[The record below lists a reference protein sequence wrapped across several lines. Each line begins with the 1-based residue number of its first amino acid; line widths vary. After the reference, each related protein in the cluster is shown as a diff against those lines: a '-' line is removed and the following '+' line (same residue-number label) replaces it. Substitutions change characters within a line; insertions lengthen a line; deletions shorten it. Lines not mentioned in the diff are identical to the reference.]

1 MPSKLP
7 GRKVTFS
14 HFGFS
19 CIDIVAMTKFYTE
32 IVGMSLSDSGPIPQ
46 ARQGDGVEI
55 VFLTSDPDDHHQLVL
70 ASGRPADSEIDNSK
84 YAGGAFGSPVLQ
96 ISFRL
101 ESLDVLRS
109 MVERFEGAGITA
121 FSPVNHGNAW
131 AVYTRDPEGNPV
143 ELFVD
148 TPWYV
153 AQPFGHRLDLTMSDE
168 QILAVTQELCEQQP
182 EIDTYAAWSAR
193 MAKTIVENQASI

>member
-1 MPSKLP
+1 MPNKLE

-19 CIDIVAMTKFYTE
+19 CIDVYAMTKFYTE
-32 IVGMSLSDSGPIPQ
+32 VMGMSLSDSGPIPHS
-46 ARQGDGVEI
+46 REGDLEI
-55 VFLTSDPDDHHQLVL
+55 VFLTTDPDDHHQLVL
-70 ASGRPADSEIDNSK
+70 ASGRPADSTINTEK
-84 YAGGAFGSPVLQ
+84 YRGGDFGSSILQ
-96 ISFRL
+96 MSFRL
-101 ESLDVLRS
+101 ENLDVLRS
-109 MVERFEGAGITA
+109 MVARFKDAGITA
-121 FSPVNHGNAW
+121 FGPTNHGNAW

-153 AQPFGHRLDLTMSDE
+153 SQPFGERLDLSMSNE
-168 QILAVTQELCEQQP
+168 EIFAQTQALCREQP
-182 EIDTYAAWSAR
+182 EMDTYAAWSER